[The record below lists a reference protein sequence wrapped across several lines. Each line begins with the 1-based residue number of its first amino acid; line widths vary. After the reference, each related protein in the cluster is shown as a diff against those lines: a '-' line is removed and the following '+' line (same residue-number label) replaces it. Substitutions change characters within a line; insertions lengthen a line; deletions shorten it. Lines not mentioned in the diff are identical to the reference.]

1 VDFDNIK
8 TDELKDMKSKMKQA
22 EKAKEKALKDEKL
35 KPKKHV
41 VPILQKL
48 SERKPAPLHYLG
60 TSFGVTKELFQ
71 FWKKNL
77 FVPIYLRQTANE
89 LTGEHTC
96 VMLRPINL
104 NDEQVQVPD
113 SIKKLRTNQADID
126 IAEGNN
132 L

>member
-1 VDFDNIK
+1 
-8 TDELKDMKSKMKQA
+8 
-22 EKAKEKALKDEKL
+22 
-35 KPKKHV
+35 
-41 VPILQKL
+41 
-48 SERKPAPLHYLG
+48 LHYLG